1 MVLIAVSGQ
10 PGAGSTT
17 VGKALA
23 EKLGVSYFSPGRLFK
38 DIAEGKAKEQHYY
51 SLFKELCDA
60 RGLKIPDMSA
70 ADDSHATNDFWD
82 TPLGKSEELHNILD
96 DLQKKLAETGDLVLD
111 GKLSL
116 RMIEKADL
124 KVWLKASADERARR
138 SAERDK
144 IPFEEAK
151 KVLLARQ
158 AKERKEWYS
167 IYGFDY
173 WDQEEDADL
182 VIDTTEI
189 LPEKIVEKIVSALNV
204 QSSRH

>member
-1 MVLIAVSGQ
+1 MVVVAISGQ

-17 VGKALA
+17 VGRVLA

-38 DIAEGKAKEQHYY
+38 DIAEGRVKEQHYY
-51 SLFKELCDA
+51 SLFRELCDA
-60 RGLKIPDMSA
+60 QGLEIPDMSA
-70 ADDSHATNDFWD
+70 TDDSHATNDFWD
-82 TPLGKSEELHNILD
+82 TPLGRSEELHNILD
-96 DLQKKLAETGDLVLD
+96 DLQRKLAEKGDLVLD

-116 RMIEKADL
+116 KMVGNADL

-151 KVLLARQ
+151 RVMLERQ
-158 AKERKEWYS
+158 AKERKEWFR

-173 WDQEEDADL
+173 WDQEKDADL
-182 VIDTTEI
+182 VIDTTSI
-189 LPEKIVEKIVSALNV
+189 PPQKIVDRIISAL
-204 QSSRH
+204 